1 MEKKHTASNAIFEI
15 VTSVLALLIRCVV
28 FCLVFRWLCL

>member
-1 MEKKHTASNAIFEI
+1 MEKKSATRLVGECIGG
-15 VTSVLALLIRCVV
+15 VLAILARCVV